1 MRQQTARGGGFR
13 LTPRAEADLEDIF
26 AYTVQRWS
34 VMQAEDYHAGLMAGL
49 ERLGEGKRSG
59 RPVEILGGYLKYVVG
74 SHLVFYRETEADIVI
89 VRILHQRMDVEQH
102 LE

>member
-1 MRQQTARGGGFR
+1 MADRGGGFR

-34 VMQAEDYHAGLMAGL
+34 FMQAQDYHAGLMAGL
-49 ERLGEGKRSG
+49 ERLGSGERSG
-59 RPVEILGGYLKYVVG
+59 QPLDIPGAYRKYAVG
-74 SHLVFYRETEADIVI
+74 SHLVIYRIAETDIVV
-89 VRILHQRMDVEQH
+89 VRILHQRMDVERH